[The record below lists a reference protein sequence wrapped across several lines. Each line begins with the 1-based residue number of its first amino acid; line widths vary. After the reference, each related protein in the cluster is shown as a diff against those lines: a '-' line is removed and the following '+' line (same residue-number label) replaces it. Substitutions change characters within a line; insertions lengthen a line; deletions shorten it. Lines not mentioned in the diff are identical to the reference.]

1 MGDALLQAIGGW
13 TTAILH
19 KSALAD
25 LAGTSF
31 AMRGWKEV
39 PMRAT
44 ALARSADLARKALLV
59 RKEKIAAVAEV
70 LRRSEQEEPARKPDQ
85 LDRAAEV
92 QSHEILAALQ
102 AAEAREL
109 AEIDA
114 ALNRVAKG
122 HYGWCERCGGAVGQ
136 LRLRAVPETR
146 LCMACAV
153 RR

>member
-1 MGDALLQAIGGW
+1 
-13 TTAILH
+13 
-19 KSALAD
+19 
-25 LAGTSF
+25 
-31 AMRGWKEV
+31 
-39 PMRAT
+39 MRAT
-44 ALARSADLARKALLV
+44 ALARSASLARKALLV

-136 LRLRAVPETR
+136 LRLRAVPEAR